1 MVPAPRLACKV
12 HCYRFEGIIGYFHH
26 FWNAGMRP
34 VWNQLNHRLLKWVKW
49 QKGLFKYAA
58 LRWLRGRYK
67 ENPGLVAHW
76 RLVQP

>member
-12 HCYRFEGIIGYFHH
+12 HCYRFEGIIGYFHY

-49 QKGLFKYAA
+49 EKGLFKYAS
-58 LRWLRGRYK
+58 LRWLRARYK
-67 ENPGLVAHW
+67 ENPGLFAHW
-76 RLVQP
+76 KLVRL